1 MATGKKVILI
11 ILDLLLLTLVLPMT
25 WDYYNFMEYDWITTT
40 SSNIP
45 FIGKYMTDYLFWG
58 NIVLTVILI
67 IALIVVLFYPRT
79 YMDVQLTSNNGD
91 LTLKKSA
98 IEGFVGEKVKENDYL
113 KNSKIA
119 VSLFKNKIKI
129 DIKGEIVPRVEV
141 AQKAQV
147 LEQEIIEGLKK
158 FFGLEHTVK
167 LKVKVNTLSKD
178 DNPKRQRV
186 M

>member
-1 MATGKKVILI
+1 MATGKKIILI

-45 FIGKYMTDYLFWG
+45 FIGKYMIDYLFWG

-113 KNSKIA
+113 K
-119 VSLFKNKIKI
+119 
-129 DIKGEIVPRVEV
+129 KGEIVPRVEV

-147 LEQEIIEGLKK
+147 LEQEIIEGLKS

>member
-1 MATGKKVILI
+1 
-11 ILDLLLLTLVLPMT
+11 
-25 WDYYNFMEYDWITTT
+25 
-40 SSNIP
+40 
-45 FIGKYMTDYLFWG
+45 
-58 NIVLTVILI
+58 
-67 IALIVVLFYPRT
+67 
-79 YMDVQLTSNNGD
+79 MDVQHTSNNEN
-91 LTLKKSA
+91 LTLKKSD
-98 IEGFVGEKVKENDYL
+98 IEVFVDEKVKESDCL

-119 VSLFKNKIKI
+119 VWLFNNKIKI
-129 DIKGEIVPRVEV
+129 DIKGGIIPRVEV

-147 LEQEIIEGLKK
+147 LEQEIIEGLQK

>member
-1 MATGKKVILI
+1 MLQHPFFTKHFPNAVNNLI
-11 ILDLLLLTLVLPMT
+11 KPGDQG
-25 WDYYNFMEYDWITTT
+25 EYKTFIISKDDPNHWEPFVK
-40 SSNIP
+40 SN
-45 FIGKYMTDYLFWG
+45 
-58 NIVLTVILI
+58 
-67 IALIVVLFYPRT
+67 
-79 YMDVQLTSNNGD
+79 
-91 LTLKKSA
+91 
-98 IEGFVGEKVKENDYL
+98 EKVKENDYL

-147 LEQEIIEGLKK
+147 LEQEIIEGLKS